1 VGVLSDR
8 CFFRSYNLDWATD
21 ERKGGGGVGAREG
34 GRGCGGGVL
43 SGSFRRAVCVEID
56 SCDMGDRH
64 LSHCHGFE
72 FGDEREFLLSIVIQ
86 MGMMYIW
93 IVCRILRVIPLC

>member
-1 VGVLSDR
+1 VGVFSDR
-8 CFFRSYNLDWATD
+8 CVFGSYNLGWATD

-34 GRGCGGGVL
+34 GVGCGSGVL

-56 SCDMGDRH
+56 SCDMGDRRLGD

-72 FGDEREFLLSIVIQ
+72 FGDERECLLSVVNE
-86 MGMMYIW
+86 W
-93 IVCRILRVIPLC
+93 V